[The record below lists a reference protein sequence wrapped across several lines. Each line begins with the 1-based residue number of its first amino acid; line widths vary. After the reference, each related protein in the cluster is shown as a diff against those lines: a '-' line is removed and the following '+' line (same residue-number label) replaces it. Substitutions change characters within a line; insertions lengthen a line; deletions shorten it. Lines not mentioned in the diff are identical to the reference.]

1 MIMEQFFDILTTVVS
16 GTAVF
21 LLVVTAIHASARL
34 LQMTFGRKSGLN
46 RKDTAK
52 SNKAV
57 KNTEP
62 ANLPEKKEEP
72 PGIDKR
78 CAIYKEKYLT
88 CKPLAKRA
96 HVYIEQENARIIKFM
111 LWTIDPNA
119 TMSGYINNIVK
130 EHLEKCK
137 PEIIKL
143 YKEKKADYGN

>member
-1 MIMEQFFDILTTVVS
+1 MIMEQSFDILTTVVS

-34 LQMTFGRKSGLN
+34 VQMTFSRKSGLKQ
-46 RKDTAK
+46 KDTVK
-52 SNKAV
+52 SNEAV
-57 KNTEP
+57 KNAESV
-62 ANLPEKKEEP
+62 NLPEQKKES
-72 PGIDKR
+72 PGIDER

-96 HVYIEQENARIIKFM
+96 HVCIEQENVSLIKQ
-111 LWTIDPNA
+111 LLLVIEPKA
-119 TMSGYINNIVK
+119 SISGYINNIVN

>member
-1 MIMEQFFDILTTVVS
+1 MIMEQSFDILTTVVS

-34 LQMTFGRKSGLN
+34 LQMTFGKKSGLN

-57 KNTEP
+57 KNTET
-62 ANLPEKKEEP
+62 AKLPEKKEEP

-96 HVYIEQENARIIKFM
+96 HVYIEQENVNLIKQL
-111 LWTIDPNA
+111 LWVIEPNA
-119 TMSGYINNIVK
+119 SISGYINNIVK
-130 EHLEKCK
+130 GHLEKCK
-137 PEIIKL
+137 PEIMKL
-143 YKEKKADYGN
+143 YKEKKADDGN